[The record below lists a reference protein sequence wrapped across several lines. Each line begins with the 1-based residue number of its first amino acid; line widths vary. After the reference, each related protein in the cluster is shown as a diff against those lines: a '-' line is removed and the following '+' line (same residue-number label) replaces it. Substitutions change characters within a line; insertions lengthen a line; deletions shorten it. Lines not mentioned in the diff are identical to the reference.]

1 MATHSSVLAWRIP
14 GMGEPRGL
22 PSMGSRRVGHNRSNL
37 AAAAAAAYISR
48 NLMYERNDRH
58 IKGKGPVL
66 KMVILGN
73 GLILE
78 RKIEWDLCLTPYT
91 KGELLDSLR
100 PKCRN
105 IDVQGNETIG
115 EFLNGISIE
124 YTQSALANQEQQKD
138 TNTNAV
144 VKE

>member
-1 MATHSSVLAWRIP
+1 MATHSGVLAWRIP

-22 PSMGSRRVGHNRSNL
+22 PSMGSHRVGRNRSNL
-37 AAAAAAAYISR
+37 AAAAAAYISR

-78 RKIEWDLCLTPYT
+78 RKVEWDLCLTPYT